1 MFFYFTTLQ
10 SVTVYLHR
18 PGSVRTSARPQKRQG
33 NATVG
38 RKKGWWGGKPTP
50 NLDFES
56 LPNQAGTPTSTL
68 KDTVLHRDKELEK
81 LAGRPIGITRSTV
94 SLYQGDKKKAMVP

>member
-1 MFFYFTTLQ
+1 M
-10 SVTVYLHR
+10 
-18 PGSVRTSARPQKRQG
+18 
-33 NATVG
+33 G

-56 LPNQAGTPTSTL
+56 LPNQAGTPTSIL
-68 KDTVLHRDKELEK
+68 KDTILHSDKELEK

-94 SLYQGDKKKAMVP
+94 SLQQGDKKKAMVP